1 MKNNKGF
8 TIAELL
14 VTFVLVMSIVLAL
27 FKVVDHYRERQQ
39 NATSV
44 KEMNSYR
51 NQIVK
56 VVEDDILF
64 NYGGIK
70 EIKGLDKATLEL
82 ESGGLEQTDFQQGIE
97 ITFNGVIANTQPNT
111 TNTKKLIVKKN
122 GILYGEMFYEFPS
135 KFVSAVDDVIYTETQ
150 VKKVNQIGEPL
161 PPKEIYSIHI
171 DLTHSELNR
180 IFNINIVAVNNT
192 TTNTDATSET
202 P

>member
-64 NYGGIK
+64 NCEGIK
-70 EIKGLDKATLEL
+70 EIKGLDQNDDLSLSPIEKA
-82 ESGGLEQTDFQQGIE
+82 DFQQGIE
-97 ITFNGVIANTQPNT
+97 IAFNKLDAKDNPII
-111 TNTKKLIVKKN
+111 KRLIVKKN
-122 GILYGEMFYEFPS
+122 GILYDEMFYEFPS

-150 VKKVNQIGEPL
+150 VKNVSSEDLSLK
-161 PPKEIYSIHI
+161 KAIYSIHI

-192 TTNTDATSET
+192 TTDTTSGT

>member
-64 NYGGIK
+64 NCEGIK
-70 EIKGLDKATLEL
+70 EIKGLDLKPSEN
-82 ESGGLEQTDFQQGIE
+82 SQQGIK
-97 ITFNGVIANTQPNT
+97 ITFNKVDDEKNTLI
-111 TNTKKLIVKKN
+111 TKNLIVKKD
-122 GILYGEMFYEFPS
+122 GILYDDMFYEFPS
-135 KFVSAVDDVIYTETQ
+135 KFVSAVDDVIYTET
-150 VKKVNQIGEPL
+150 KVSSDDSSL
-161 PPKEIYSIHI
+161 DKAIYSIHI

-180 IFNINIVAVNNT
+180 IFNINIVAVNT
-192 TTNTDATSET
+192 PTDTDTTSET

>member
-70 EIKGLDKATLEL
+70 EIKGLDQNDLSLSAIEKAN
-82 ESGGLEQTDFQQGIE
+82 FQQGIE
-97 ITFNGVIANTQPNT
+97 ITFNEVIANAQPNT
-111 TNTKKLIVKKN
+111 TNTKRLIVKKN
-122 GILYGEMFYEFPS
+122 GILYGDMFYEFPS

-150 VKKVNQIGEPL
+150 VKNVSSEDPSLK
-161 PPKEIYSIHI
+161 KAIYSIHI

-192 TTNTDATSET
+192 TTNTDATNET

>member
-64 NYGGIK
+64 NCEGIK
-70 EIKGLDKATLEL
+70 EIKGLDLKPSE
-82 ESGGLEQTDFQQGIE
+82 EPNSQQGIK
-97 ITFNGVIANTQPNT
+97 ITFNGVDGNGALI
-111 TNTKKLIVKKN
+111 TKNLIVKNN
-122 GILYGEMFYEFPS
+122 GILYGDMFYEFPS
-135 KFVSAVDDVIYTETQ
+135 KFVSAVDDVIYTET
-150 VKKVNQIGEPL
+150 KVSSDDSSL
-161 PPKEIYSIHI
+161 DKAIYSIHI

-192 TTNTDATSET
+192 PTDTDTTSET

>member
-39 NATSV
+39 NATSI

-64 NYGGIK
+64 NCEGIK
-70 EIKGLDKATLEL
+70 KIKGLDQNDKLLTDIEKAN
-82 ESGGLEQTDFQQGIE
+82 FQQGIE
-97 ITFNGVIANTQPNT
+97 ITFNKLDEKDNPI
-111 TNTKKLIVKKN
+111 TKRLIVKKN
-122 GILYGEMFYEFPS
+122 GILYGGMFYEFPS

-150 VKKVNQIGEPL
+150 VENVNQIEKSL
-161 PPKEIYSIHI
+161 SKKIYSIHI

-180 IFNINIVAVNNT
+180 IFNINIVAVNT
-192 TTNTDATSET
+192 TTNTDATGENINNDV
-202 P
+202 

>member
-70 EIKGLDKATLEL
+70 EIKGLDLKPSEA
-82 ESGGLEQTDFQQGIE
+82 QQGIE
-97 ITFNGVIANTQPNT
+97 ITFNEVIANAQPNT
-111 TNTKKLIVKKN
+111 INTKRLIVKKN
-122 GILYGEMFYEFPS
+122 GILYGDMFYEFPS

-150 VKKVNQIGEPL
+150 VENVSSDASSLKKT
-161 PPKEIYSIHI
+161 IYSIHI

>member
-39 NATSV
+39 NATSA

-64 NYGGIK
+64 NYRGIK
-70 EIKGLDKATLEL
+70 EIKGLDQNDISLSPIEKAN
-82 ESGGLEQTDFQQGIE
+82 FQQGIE
-97 ITFNGVIANTQPNT
+97 ITFNEVIANTQPNT
-111 TNTKKLIVKKN
+111 INTKRLIVKKN
-122 GILYGEMFYEFPS
+122 GILYDDMFYEFPS
-135 KFVSAVDDVIYTETQ
+135 KFVSAVDDVIYTET
-150 VKKVNQIGEPL
+150 KVSSDDSSL
-161 PPKEIYSIHI
+161 DKAIYSIHI

-192 TTNTDATSET
+192 PTDTTSET
-202 P
+202 T

>member
-97 ITFNGVIANTQPNT
+97 ITFNGVIANTQPNA
-111 TNTKKLIVKKN
+111 TNTKRLIVKKN
-122 GILYGEMFYEFPS
+122 GILYGDMFYEFPS
-135 KFVSAVDDVIYTETQ
+135 KFVSAVDDVIYTET
-150 VKKVNQIGEPL
+150 KVSSDASSL
-161 PPKEIYSIHI
+161 DKAIYSIHI

-192 TTNTDATSET
+192 TTITDTTSET
-202 P
+202 T

>member
-64 NYGGIK
+64 NCEGIK
-70 EIKGLDKATLEL
+70 EIKGLDQNDDLSLSPIEKA
-82 ESGGLEQTDFQQGIE
+82 DFQQGIE
-97 ITFNGVIANTQPNT
+97 IAFNKLDAKDNPII
-111 TNTKKLIVKKN
+111 KRLIVKKN

-150 VKKVNQIGEPL
+150 VENVSSDPLLKKA
-161 PPKEIYSIHI
+161 IYSIHI

-192 TTNTDATSET
+192 TTDTTSGT

>member
-70 EIKGLDKATLEL
+70 EIKGLDLKPSEA
-82 ESGGLEQTDFQQGIE
+82 QQGIE
-97 ITFNGVIANTQPNT
+97 ITFNKVIANAQPNT
-111 TNTKKLIVKKN
+111 TNTKRLIVKKN
-122 GILYGEMFYEFPS
+122 GILYGDMFYEFPS

-192 TTNTDATSET
+192 PTNTDTTNKT

>member
-70 EIKGLDKATLEL
+70 EIKGLDKSTLE
-82 ESGGLEQTDFQQGIE
+82 SDGLEQTDFQQGIE
-97 ITFNGVIANTQPNT
+97 ITFNKVIANTQPNT
-111 TNTKKLIVKKN
+111 INTKRLIVKKN
-122 GILYGEMFYEFPS
+122 GILYDDMFYEFPS
-135 KFVSAVDDVIYTETQ
+135 KFVSAVDDVIYTET
-150 VKKVNQIGEPL
+150 KVSSDDSSL
-161 PPKEIYSIHI
+161 DKAIYSIHI

-192 TTNTDATSET
+192 PTDTTSET
-202 P
+202 T

>member
-70 EIKGLDKATLEL
+70 EIKGLDLKPSEA
-82 ESGGLEQTDFQQGIE
+82 QQGIE
-97 ITFNGVIANTQPNT
+97 ITFNKVIANTQPNT
-111 TNTKKLIVKKN
+111 TNTKRLIVKKN
-122 GILYGEMFYEFPS
+122 GILYGDMFYEFPS

-150 VKKVNQIGEPL
+150 VENVSSEDPSLKKA
-161 PPKEIYSIHI
+161 IYSIHI

-192 TTNTDATSET
+192 PTNTDTTNKT

>member
-70 EIKGLDKATLEL
+70 EIKGLDQNDISLSPIEKAN
-82 ESGGLEQTDFQQGIE
+82 FQQGIE
-97 ITFNGVIANTQPNT
+97 ITFNKVDDEKNTQITQN
-111 TNTKKLIVKKN
+111 LIVKKN
-122 GILYGEMFYEFPS
+122 GILYGDMFYEFPS
-135 KFVSAVDDVIYTETQ
+135 KFVSAVDDVIYTET
-150 VKKVNQIGEPL
+150 KVSSDDSSL
-161 PPKEIYSIHI
+161 DKAIYSIHI

-192 TTNTDATSET
+192 PTDTDTTSET
-202 P
+202 T

>member
-70 EIKGLDKATLEL
+70 EIKGLDQNDISLSPIEKAN
-82 ESGGLEQTDFQQGIE
+82 FQQGIE

-150 VKKVNQIGEPL
+150 VENVSSDPLLKKA
-161 PPKEIYSIHI
+161 IYSIHI

-180 IFNINIVAVNNT
+180 IFNINIVAVNT
-192 TTNTDATSET
+192 TTDTTSET

>member
-39 NATSV
+39 NATSA

-64 NYGGIK
+64 NCGGIK
-70 EIKGLDKATLEL
+70 EIKGLDKASLGENAP
-82 ESGGLEQTDFQQGIE
+82 TDFQQGIE
-97 ITFNGVIANTQPNT
+97 ITFNKLDAKDNQI
-111 TNTKKLIVKKN
+111 TKKLIVRKS
-122 GILYGEMFYEFPS
+122 GISYGGMFYEFPS

-150 VKKVNQIGEPL
+150 VENVSSDPLLKKA
-161 PPKEIYSIHI
+161 IYSIHI

-192 TTNTDATSET
+192 TTDTTSET

>member
-64 NYGGIK
+64 NCEGIK
-70 EIKGLDKATLEL
+70 EIKGLDLKPSE
-82 ESGGLEQTDFQQGIE
+82 EPNSQQGIK
-97 ITFNGVIANTQPNT
+97 ITFNKVDDEKNTLI
-111 TNTKKLIVKKN
+111 TKNLIVKKD
-122 GILYGEMFYEFPS
+122 GILYGNMFYEFPS
-135 KFVSAVDDVIYTETQ
+135 KFVSAVDDVIYTET
-150 VKKVNQIGEPL
+150 KVSSDDSSL
-161 PPKEIYSIHI
+161 DKAIYSIHI

-180 IFNINIVAVNNT
+180 IFNINIVAVNT
-192 TTNTDATSET
+192 TTNTDTTET

>member
-70 EIKGLDKATLEL
+70 EIKGLDQNDKSLSAIQKAN
-82 ESGGLEQTDFQQGIE
+82 FQQGIE
-97 ITFNGVIANTQPNT
+97 ITFNKVDDEKNTQI
-111 TNTKKLIVKKN
+111 TKNLIVKKN

-150 VKKVNQIGEPL
+150 VENVSSDPLLKKA
-161 PPKEIYSIHI
+161 IYSIHI

-180 IFNINIVAVNNT
+180 IFNINIVAVNT

>member
-64 NYGGIK
+64 NHGGIK

-97 ITFNGVIANTQPNT
+97 ITFNGVIANTQPNA
-111 TNTKKLIVKKN
+111 TNTKRLIVKKN
-122 GILYGEMFYEFPS
+122 GILYGDMFYEFPS

-150 VKKVNQIGEPL
+150 VENVNSDPLLKKA
-161 PPKEIYSIHI
+161 IYSIHI

-192 TTNTDATSET
+192 TTDTTSET

>member
-64 NYGGIK
+64 NCEGIK
-70 EIKGLDKATLEL
+70 EIKGLDQNDDLSLSPIEKA
-82 ESGGLEQTDFQQGIE
+82 DFQQGIE
-97 ITFNGVIANTQPNT
+97 IAFNKLDAKDNPII
-111 TNTKKLIVKKN
+111 KRLIVKKN
-122 GILYGEMFYEFPS
+122 GILYGDMFYEFPS
-135 KFVSAVDDVIYTETQ
+135 KFVSAVDDVIYTET
-150 VKKVNQIGEPL
+150 KVSSDDSSL
-161 PPKEIYSIHI
+161 DKAIYSIHI

-192 TTNTDATSET
+192 PTYTDTTSGT

>member
-39 NATSV
+39 NATSA

-64 NYGGIK
+64 NCGGIK
-70 EIKGLDKATLEL
+70 EIKGLDQNDISLSPIEKAN
-82 ESGGLEQTDFQQGIE
+82 FQQGIE
-97 ITFNGVIANTQPNT
+97 ITFNKVDDEKNTQI
-111 TNTKKLIVKKN
+111 TKNLIVKKN

-150 VKKVNQIGEPL
+150 VEKVSPENLSLE
-161 PPKEIYSIHI
+161 KTIYSIHI

-180 IFNINIVAVNNT
+180 IFNINIAAVNT
-192 TTNTDATSET
+192 TTNTDTTSET

>member
-39 NATSV
+39 NATSA

-64 NYGGIK
+64 NCGGIK
-70 EIKGLDKATLEL
+70 EIKGLDQNDRSLSPIEKAN
-82 ESGGLEQTDFQQGIE
+82 FQQGIE
-97 ITFNGVIANTQPNT
+97 ITFNKVDDEKNTQI
-111 TNTKKLIVKKN
+111 TKKLIVRKS
-122 GILYGEMFYEFPS
+122 GISYGEMFYEFPS

-150 VKKVNQIGEPL
+150 VENVSSDPLLKKA
-161 PPKEIYSIHI
+161 IYSIHI

-192 TTNTDATSET
+192 TTDTTSGT

>member
-39 NATSV
+39 NATSA

-64 NYGGIK
+64 NCGGIK
-70 EIKGLDKATLEL
+70 EIKGLDQNDPSPSLTEIEKAN
-82 ESGGLEQTDFQQGIE
+82 FQQGIE
-97 ITFNGVIANTQPNT
+97 ITFNGFVDDNEPII
-111 TNTKKLIVKKN
+111 KRLIVKKN
-122 GILYGEMFYEFPS
+122 GILYGGRFYEFPS

-150 VKKVNQIGEPL
+150 VENVSSDPLLKKA
-161 PPKEIYSIHI
+161 IYSIHI

-180 IFNINIVAVNNT
+180 IFNINIVAVNT
-192 TTNTDATSET
+192 TTNTDTTSET

>member
-70 EIKGLDKATLEL
+70 EIKGLDLKPSEA
-82 ESGGLEQTDFQQGIE
+82 QQGIE
-97 ITFNGVIANTQPNT
+97 ITFNEVIANAQPNT
-111 TNTKKLIVKKN
+111 INTKRLIVKKN
-122 GILYGEMFYEFPS
+122 GILYGDMFYEFPS

-150 VKKVNQIGEPL
+150 VENVSSDASSLKKT
-161 PPKEIYSIHI
+161 IYSIDI

-192 TTNTDATSET
+192 PTNTDTTSET
-202 P
+202 PSP

>member
-70 EIKGLDKATLEL
+70 EIKGLDLKPSEKPN
-82 ESGGLEQTDFQQGIE
+82 SQQGIK
-97 ITFNGVIANTQPNT
+97 ITFNGVDDNGVLIAKN
-111 TNTKKLIVKKN
+111 LIVKNN
-122 GILYGEMFYEFPS
+122 GILYGDMFYEFPS

-150 VKKVNQIGEPL
+150 IKNVSSEDPSLKKA
-161 PPKEIYSIHI
+161 IYSIHI

-180 IFNINIVAVNNT
+180 IFNINIVAVNNNP
-192 TTNTDATSET
+192 TNTDTTSET

>member
-39 NATSV
+39 NATSA

-70 EIKGLDKATLEL
+70 EIKGLDQNDDLSLSAIEKAN
-82 ESGGLEQTDFQQGIE
+82 FQQGIE
-97 ITFNGVIANTQPNT
+97 ITFNEVIANTQPNT
-111 TNTKKLIVKKN
+111 KRLIVKNN
-122 GILYGEMFYEFPS
+122 GILYGDMFYEFPS
-135 KFVSAVDDVIYTETQ
+135 KFVIAVDDVIYTETQ
-150 VKKVNQIGEPL
+150 VENVSSEDPSLKKA
-161 PPKEIYSIHI
+161 IYSIHI

>member
-70 EIKGLDKATLEL
+70 EIKGLDLKPSEA
-82 ESGGLEQTDFQQGIE
+82 QQGIE
-97 ITFNGVIANTQPNT
+97 ITFNEVIANAQPNT
-111 TNTKKLIVKKN
+111 PNTKRLIVKKN
-122 GILYGEMFYEFPS
+122 GILYGDMFYEFPS

-192 TTNTDATSET
+192 PTNTDTTSGT

>member
-70 EIKGLDKATLEL
+70 EIKGLDQNDISLSPIEKAN
-82 ESGGLEQTDFQQGIE
+82 FQQGIE
-97 ITFNGVIANTQPNT
+97 ITFNKVDDEKNTQI
-111 TNTKKLIVKKN
+111 TKNLIVKKN
-122 GILYGEMFYEFPS
+122 GILYGDMFYEFPS
-135 KFVSAVDDVIYTETQ
+135 KFVSAVDDVIYTET
-150 VKKVNQIGEPL
+150 KVSSDDSSL
-161 PPKEIYSIHI
+161 DKAIYSIHI

-192 TTNTDATSET
+192 PTDTDTTSGT

>member
-64 NYGGIK
+64 NCEGIK
-70 EIKGLDKATLEL
+70 EIKGLDQNDDLSLSPIEKA
-82 ESGGLEQTDFQQGIE
+82 DCQQGIE
-97 ITFNGVIANTQPNT
+97 IAFNKLDAKDNPII
-111 TNTKKLIVKKN
+111 KRLIVKKN
-122 GILYGEMFYEFPS
+122 GILYGNMFYEFPS
-135 KFVSAVDDVIYTETQ
+135 KFVSAVDDVIYTET
-150 VKKVNQIGEPL
+150 KVSSDASSL
-161 PPKEIYSIHI
+161 DKAIYSIHI

-192 TTNTDATSET
+192 TTDTTSGT

>member
-56 VVEDDILF
+56 LVEDDILF
-64 NYGGIK
+64 NCGGIK
-70 EIKGLDKATLEL
+70 EIKGLDQNDKSLSAIQKAN
-82 ESGGLEQTDFQQGIE
+82 FQQGIE
-97 ITFNGVIANTQPNT
+97 ITFNKVDDEKNTQI
-111 TNTKKLIVKKN
+111 TKNLIVKKN
-122 GILYGEMFYEFPS
+122 GISYGEMFYEFPS

-150 VKKVNQIGEPL
+150 VENVSSDPLLKKA
-161 PPKEIYSIHI
+161 IYSIHI

-180 IFNINIVAVNNT
+180 IFNINIVAVNT

>member
-70 EIKGLDKATLEL
+70 EIKGLDKSTLE
-82 ESGGLEQTDFQQGIE
+82 SDGLEQTDFQQGIE
-97 ITFNGVIANTQPNT
+97 ITFNEVIANTQPNT
-111 TNTKKLIVKKN
+111 TNPKRLIVKKN
-122 GILYGEMFYEFPS
+122 GILYDNMFYEFPS
-135 KFVSAVDDVIYTETQ
+135 KFVSAVDDVIYTET
-150 VKKVNQIGEPL
+150 KVSSDDSSL
-161 PPKEIYSIHI
+161 DTAIYSIHI

-180 IFNINIVAVNNT
+180 IFNINIGAVNNT
-192 TTNTDATSET
+192 PTDTDATSET

>member
-64 NYGGIK
+64 NCEGIK
-70 EIKGLDKATLEL
+70 EIKGLDLKPSEGPN
-82 ESGGLEQTDFQQGIE
+82 SQQGIK
-97 ITFNGVIANTQPNT
+97 ITFNGVDDNGVLIAKN
-111 TNTKKLIVKKN
+111 LIVKNN
-122 GILYGEMFYEFPS
+122 GILYGDMFYEFPS
-135 KFVSAVDDVIYTETQ
+135 KFVSAVDDVIYTET
-150 VKKVNQIGEPL
+150 KVSSDDSSL
-161 PPKEIYSIHI
+161 DKAIYSIHI

-180 IFNINIVAVNNT
+180 IFNINIVAVNT
-192 TTNTDATSET
+192 TTNTDTTET

>member
-70 EIKGLDKATLEL
+70 EIKGLDQNDKSLSAIQKAN
-82 ESGGLEQTDFQQGIE
+82 FQQGIE
-97 ITFNGVIANTQPNT
+97 ITFNKVDDEKNTQV
-111 TNTKKLIVKKN
+111 TKNLIVKKN

-135 KFVSAVDDVIYTETQ
+135 KFVSAIDDVIYTETQ
-150 VKKVNQIGEPL
+150 VENVSSEVSLLKKA
-161 PPKEIYSIHI
+161 IYSIHI

-192 TTNTDATSET
+192 TTDTTSET

>member
-64 NYGGIK
+64 NCEGIK
-70 EIKGLDKATLEL
+70 EIKGLDLKPSE
-82 ESGGLEQTDFQQGIE
+82 EPNSQQGIK
-97 ITFNGVIANTQPNT
+97 ITFNKVDDEKNTLI
-111 TNTKKLIVKKN
+111 TKNLIVKKN
-122 GILYGEMFYEFPS
+122 GILYGDMFYEFPS

-150 VKKVNQIGEPL
+150 VKNVSSEDPSLK
-161 PPKEIYSIHI
+161 KAIYSIHI

-192 TTNTDATSET
+192 PTDTDATSET

>member
-64 NYGGIK
+64 NYGGNK
-70 EIKGLDKATLEL
+70 EIKGLDQNDISLSPIEKAN
-82 ESGGLEQTDFQQGIE
+82 FQQGIE
-97 ITFNGVIANTQPNT
+97 ITFNKVIANTQPNT
-111 TNTKKLIVKKN
+111 TNTKRLIVKKN
-122 GILYGEMFYEFPS
+122 GILYGGMFYEFPS
-135 KFVSAVDDVIYTETQ
+135 KFVSAVDDVIYTET
-150 VKKVNQIGEPL
+150 KVSSDDSSL
-161 PPKEIYSIHI
+161 DKAIYSIHI

-192 TTNTDATSET
+192 PTDTDTTSET
-202 P
+202 Q

>member
-97 ITFNGVIANTQPNT
+97 ITFNEVIANTQPNT
-111 TNTKKLIVKKN
+111 TNTKRLIVKKN
-122 GILYGEMFYEFPS
+122 GILYDNMFYEFPS
-135 KFVSAVDDVIYTETQ
+135 KFVSAVDDVIYTET
-150 VKKVNQIGEPL
+150 KVSSDNSSL
-161 PPKEIYSIHI
+161 DKAIYSIHI

-192 TTNTDATSET
+192 TTDTTSET

>member
-64 NYGGIK
+64 NCGGIK
-70 EIKGLDKATLEL
+70 EIKGLDLKPSE
-82 ESGGLEQTDFQQGIE
+82 EPNSQQGIK
-97 ITFNGVIANTQPNT
+97 ITFNKVDDEKNTLI
-111 TNTKKLIVKKN
+111 TKNLIVKKD
-122 GILYGEMFYEFPS
+122 GILYGNMFYEFPS
-135 KFVSAVDDVIYTETQ
+135 KFVSAVDDVIYTET
-150 VKKVNQIGEPL
+150 KVSSDDSSL
-161 PPKEIYSIHI
+161 DKAIYSIHI

-180 IFNINIVAVNNT
+180 IFNINIVAVNT
-192 TTNTDATSET
+192 PTDTDTTSET

>member
-39 NATSV
+39 NATSA

-64 NYGGIK
+64 NYGGIE
-70 EIKGLDKATLEL
+70 EIKGLDLKPSEA
-82 ESGGLEQTDFQQGIE
+82 QQGIE
-97 ITFNGVIANTQPNT
+97 IAFNKLDAKDNPII
-111 TNTKKLIVKKN
+111 KRLIVKKN

-150 VKKVNQIGEPL
+150 VENVSSDPLLKKA
-161 PPKEIYSIHI
+161 IYSIHI

-192 TTNTDATSET
+192 TTDTTSET

>member
-39 NATSV
+39 NATSA

-64 NYGGIK
+64 KYGGIE
-70 EIKGLDKATLEL
+70 EIKGLDKATL

-97 ITFNGVIANTQPNT
+97 ITFNGVIANTQPNA
-111 TNTKKLIVKKN
+111 TNTKRLIVKKN

-150 VKKVNQIGEPL
+150 VENVSSDPLLKKA
-161 PPKEIYSIHI
+161 IYSIHI

-192 TTNTDATSET
+192 TTDTTSGT

>member
-70 EIKGLDKATLEL
+70 EIKGLDQNDISLSPIEKAN
-82 ESGGLEQTDFQQGIE
+82 FQQGIE
-97 ITFNGVIANTQPNT
+97 ITFNKVDDEKNTQI
-111 TNTKKLIVKKN
+111 TKNLIVKKN
-122 GILYGEMFYEFPS
+122 GILYGDMFYEFPS
-135 KFVSAVDDVIYTETQ
+135 KFVSAVDDVIYTET
-150 VKKVNQIGEPL
+150 KVSSDDSSL
-161 PPKEIYSIHI
+161 DKAIYSIHI

-180 IFNINIVAVNNT
+180 IFNINIVAVNT
-192 TTNTDATSET
+192 TTNTDTTET

>member
-64 NYGGIK
+64 NCEGIK
-70 EIKGLDKATLEL
+70 EIKGLDQNDDLSLSPIEKA
-82 ESGGLEQTDFQQGIE
+82 DFQQGIE
-97 ITFNGVIANTQPNT
+97 IAFNKLDAKDNPII
-111 TNTKKLIVKKN
+111 KRLIVKKN

-150 VKKVNQIGEPL
+150 VENVSSDPLLKKA
-161 PPKEIYSIHI
+161 IYSIHI

-192 TTNTDATSET
+192 PTNTDTTSET